1 MKGKIRTALYEAVFL
16 FGAAF
21 LTVTLVIAGVTYY
34 PHETIQGQ

>member
-1 MKGKIRTALYEAVFL
+1 MKGMIRKTLYEALFL

-21 LTVTLVIAGVTYY
+21 LFGTMVLAGITYY